1 MLQKILPYSLLHERK
16 KTGQKKLLTVSLECE
31 NSKQLTK
38 AYILADLPQSFQY
51 FSQSM
56 DRTTT
61 LTNSTYERE
70 KQPESV
76 LSFSIGM
83 NDHGIRSIRKYRMKD
98 IKEVFIFL
106 NFLKI

>member
-16 KTGQKKLLTVSLECE
+16 KKTGQRKLLAVYLECQ

-38 AYILADLPQSFQY
+38 AYILVDPPQSFQY

-76 LSFSIGM
+76 LSFSLGM
-83 NDHGIRSIRKYRMKD
+83 NDDGIRSIRKHRMKD

-106 NFLKI
+106 NF